1 MPSLT
6 VKYGQRAA
14 TLPLPPTVGALRVAI
29 RAEFGLPAEGGA
41 LTLISSGRMLADP
54 EEALPS
60 ERLVSGG
67 FVFVRFEAGPG
78 GATPSQVSRTRPG
91 VVQSTMH

>member
-1 MPSLT
+1 
-6 VKYGQRAA
+6 
-14 TLPLPPTVGALRVAI
+14 
-29 RAEFGLPAEGGA
+29 
-41 LTLISSGRMLADP
+41 MLADP